1 MVSVVKVG
9 EGDSDQ
15 PVIGF
20 GHSFDLG
27 ILKAQELRG
36 FVVFTRGH

>member
-1 MVSVVKVG
+1 MVSVVKVS